1 MKKFLKV
8 LLALFVIAAI
18 AFTIFW
24 FARPAD
30 ISFDEVRASVPNAEY
45 SHFADIDGVRI
56 HYQEKGTGTP
66 LLLLHGFTSSTY
78 SWKDVFEPLSK
89 TFRVI
94 AVDFKGFGFSDKPDG
109 DYSRSAQAA
118 LIAHLLDY
126 LKIDRAWLCGNSA
139 ECRAHKSATCCGINS
154 YRQRRREGAR
164 QRLTCARLSSYS
176 GCGPCLDG
184 AVVNLRQTRSPGF
197 GKKFLRPIESYR
209 GARGNLLSSAANTRR
224 AIGRPARSY
233 SGRPAAN

>member
-56 HYQEKGTGTP
+56 HYQEKGTGAP
-66 LLLLHGFTSSTY
+66 LLLLHRFTSSTY

-94 AVDFKGFGFSDKPDG
+94 ALTSKA
-109 DYSRSAQAA
+109 SAFPINPMAIIQG
-118 LIAHLLDY
+118 AH
-126 LKIDRAWLCGNSA
+126 
-139 ECRAHKSATCCGINS
+139 
-154 YRQRRREGAR
+154 
-164 QRLTCARLSSYS
+164 
-176 GCGPCLDG
+176 
-184 AVVNLRQTRSPGF
+184 
-197 GKKFLRPIESYR
+197 
-209 GARGNLLSSAANTRR
+209 
-224 AIGRPARSY
+224 
-233 SGRPAAN
+233 

>member
-18 AFTIFW
+18 ALTIFW

-30 ISFDEVRASVPNAEY
+30 ISFDEVRSSVPNAEY

-78 SWKDVFEPLSK
+78 SWKDVFEPLSQ

-94 AVDFKGFGFSDKPDG
+94 AVDLKGFGFSGKPDG
-109 DYSRSAQAA
+109 DYSRRAQAA

-126 LKIDRAWLCGNSA
+126 FKIEKAWLCGNSMGGEIA
-139 ECRAHKSATCCGINS
+139 LNFALQNPHRVGGLILVDSAGVNVT
-154 YRQRRREGAR
+154 A
-164 QRLTCARLSSYS
+164 S
-176 GCGPCLDG
+176 GSLAP
-184 AVVNLRQTRSPGF
+184 S
-197 GKKFLRPIESYR
+197 
-209 GARGNLLSSAANTRR
+209 
-224 AIGRPARSY
+224 
-233 SGRPAAN
+233 